1 MKNRYAPGF
10 VLDYTI
16 PSATTITAG
25 QVVVV
30 GALVGIAVNG
40 GTTGDV
46 IAVNLT
52 GAYELAK
59 ASGEIAIG
67 AKVYWDSTNTN
78 VTTTATGNTF
88 IGNAYKAAASGDA
101 TCYVV
106 IGSLDSVGQ
115 AGVIAALGTT
125 TNLTAIAASY
135 ADLAAARVSVN
146 TLRTDVEARLDAIE
160 AKVDALIAALKAANL
175 MASS

>member
-1 MKNRYAPGF
+1 MKNRIAPGF

-16 PSATTITAG
+16 PAATTITAG
-25 QVVVV
+25 QIVVV
-30 GALVGIAVNG
+30 GALIGVAVNG

-52 GAYELAK
+52 GAYELNK
-59 ASGEIAIG
+59 ASGAIAIG
-67 AKVYWDSTNTN
+67 AKVYWNSGNSN
-78 VTTTATGNTF
+78 VTTTASGNTF
-88 IGNAYKAAASGDA
+88 IGNAYKAALSADA
-101 TCYVV
+101 TCFVV

-115 AGVIAALGTT
+115 AANVAALGTT

-135 ADLAAARVSVN
+135 ADLAAARTSVN
-146 TLRTDVEARLDAIE
+146 TLKGEVETRLDNAE
-160 AKVDALIAALKAANL
+160 AKIDAVIAALIAANL